1 MNVNKTREN
10 VTVQPGT
17 EISHAAPDTM
27 WRESRVG
34 VWLMKLGLRVLSNSN
49 FRDPRANLER
59 DVLLQASRW
68 CGLA

>member
-1 MNVNKTREN
+1 MNVNKTRGN
-10 VTVQPGT
+10 VTVQPGI
-17 EISHAAPDTM
+17 ERSHAAPDTT
-27 WRESRVG
+27 WREARVG

-49 FRDPRANLER
+49 FRDPRANFER